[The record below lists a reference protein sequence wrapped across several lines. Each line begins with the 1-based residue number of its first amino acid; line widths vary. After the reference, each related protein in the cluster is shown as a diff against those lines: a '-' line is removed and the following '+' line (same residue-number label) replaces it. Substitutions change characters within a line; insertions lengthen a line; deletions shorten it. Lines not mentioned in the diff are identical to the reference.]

1 MGAVASDINPISAI
15 AKAVASMCHDCTK
28 FVLNSCESECDC
40 CSCWKFG
47 FHTYKVS
54 DSDSDSSNVPCC
66 DYWRVFFKGGANL
79 TPLLRV
85 MEKWH
90 NFSPRKL
97 WCLRGLSYSDKP
109 WRVFLVN
116 SAAQCRCFL
125 HETSIHVR
133 TTSVILRQ
141 SGPIFPDQ
149 IYGRAT
155 L

>member
-79 TPLLRV
+79 TPPLRI

-109 WRVFLVN
+109 WRVFSADMAQFLSQIPPRSGPISWRVLLVN
-116 SAAQCRCFL
+116 LEEFSAAQCYRVF
-125 HETSIHVR
+125 R
-133 TTSVILRQ
+133 
-141 SGPIFPDQ
+141 
-149 IYGRAT
+149 
-155 L
+155 